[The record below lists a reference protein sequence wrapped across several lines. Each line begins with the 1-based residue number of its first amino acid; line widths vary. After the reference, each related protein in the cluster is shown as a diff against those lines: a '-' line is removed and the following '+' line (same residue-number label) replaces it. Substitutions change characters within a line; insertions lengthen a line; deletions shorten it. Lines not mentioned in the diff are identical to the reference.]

1 MRKSSEKW
9 KMRMS
14 AENWEMRMS
23 SEKWKLRMSNLPRL
37 VVTLLILPLAT
48 PSLYSSKDQVGDCIQ
63 FCYCYFYVY
72 FYLYVYFY
80 FASSEKI
87 QFWYFYFHPTDSRW
101 WSSMQTTST
110 QHWRG
115 GSMPGWSSSM
125 QAGRKSFWA
134 EQITLRQLF
143 KSSYWIHGQ
152 IALRAVPN
160 SHNNS
165 VLWGVATVRT
175 CHPLSR
181 SWRAKWQTGEM
192 SSRCFRHFNLIGCS
206 SSFCTWTVQ
215 AAN

>member
-1 MRKSSEKW
+1 MWCECLLKNEKWKVRMSSEKWEMRMSFEKW

-14 AENWEMRMS
+14 
-23 SEKWKLRMSNLPRL
+23 NLPHL
-37 VVTLLILPLAT
+37 VITLLILPLAT
-48 PSLYSSKDQVGDCIQ
+48 PSLYSSKDQVE
-63 FCYCYFYVY
+63 FCYFFTCYF
-72 FYLYVYFY
+72 
-80 FASSEKI
+80 
-87 QFWYFYFHPTDSRW
+87 YFYFHLFQFCYFYFYPTDSRW

-110 QHWRG
+110 QHWRI

-125 QAGRKSFWA
+125 PAGRKSFWA

-143 KSSYWIHGQ
+143 KSSYWILEH

-165 VLWGVATVRT
+165 VLWGVATVRP

-192 SSRCFRHFNLIGCS
+192 SSRCFHHFD
-206 SSFCTWTVQ
+206 Q
-215 AAN
+215 

>member
-110 QHWRG
+110 QHWRV

-125 QAGRKSFWA
+125 PAGRKSFWA
-134 EQITLRQLF
+134 GKIDLRHFLEVVIGFMDRLHWEPYPTVTITVFSEVWLLSEPVTHFQGAGERNGKL
-143 KSSYWIHGQ
+143 
-152 IALRAVPN
+152 AR
-160 SHNNS
+160 
-165 VLWGVATVRT
+165 
-175 CHPLSR
+175 CHPGASTILTNSK
-181 SWRAKWQTGEM
+181 SGKWQAG
-192 SSRCFRHFNLIGCS
+192 RCHP
-206 SSFCTWTVQ
+206 SF
-215 AAN
+215 